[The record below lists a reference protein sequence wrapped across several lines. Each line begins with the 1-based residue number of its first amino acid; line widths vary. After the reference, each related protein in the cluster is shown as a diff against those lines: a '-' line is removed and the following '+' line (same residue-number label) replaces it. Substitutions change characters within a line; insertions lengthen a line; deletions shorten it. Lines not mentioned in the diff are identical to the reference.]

1 MFTAVSKLYS
11 ALAKKH
17 ANADALSHCPCSQ
30 CERDELQ
37 SSMWSWHSLVRTP
50 YQTWR
55 MLQTDDP
62 TNGPALR
69 TMEKGTSRT
78 KCDCS
83 EIRRPVHLSDG
94 LEEGVPKT
102 DVKGQSSLTLF
113 VVAQLL

>member
-1 MFTAVSKLYS
+1 MQMQMHSPIVPVHSVNGMNSSY
-11 ALAKKH
+11 
-17 ANADALSHCPCSQ
+17 
-30 CERDELQ
+30 LQ

-50 YQTWR
+50 YQTWC